1 MASIGSSEGEA
12 RRDDRYQYSYTYKYA
27 DGKLIERQLFLNTGK
42 PGNRSV
48 YETRGNTRER
58 RVYTEDG
65 KLNQRYL
72 DVMNDQGLDVEQTN
86 FDLTDKKYYGDR
98 KYRMTY
104 DEFDKQG
111 NWTKRTTLKAVV
123 KDGKEIF
130 EPAWTTFRKI
140 TYF

>member
-1 MASIGSSEGEA
+1 M
-12 RRDDRYQYSYTYKYA
+12 Y
-27 DGKLIERQLFLNTGK
+27 LNNGK
-42 PGNRSV
+42 PGLRYVN
-48 YETRGNTRER
+48 EFKGNTREHL
-58 RVYTEDG
+58 VYTEDG
-65 KLNQRYL
+65 KPNQRYL
-72 DVMNDQGLDVEQTN
+72 YVVNDQGLDVEQTN
-86 FDLTDKKYYGDR
+86 FDLTDKRYYGDR

-130 EPAWTTFRKI
+130 EPAWTTYRKI